1 MRVIF
6 IIIFYFFSFFS
17 CFWEELNTA
26 NQEINEVEIKCTE
39 NKYDIIWDFNT
50 KVNSNLIYSIKN
62 NLTWVEKSDKEVSFL
77 VTKDWQKITEK
88 NSEKFNINFSEI
100 GTFLVKAKITEKD
113 SQCVYELEKKV
124 NVYSKIVSY
133 ISDKSDLNLS
143 FDENFKKNNIFFDKT
158 ILENKNTSSIQ
169 EQFLSQITDKFH
181 IFQDSD
187 LIIIDSNSYLEILQ
201 WFEKLSKIYNINF
214 PNKKVFIVTNSSFI
228 LSKKLLSNF
237 INSLDIN
244 IYTFTPSNLLNFLNY
259 ISLWKSSTDII
270 KDKYYWIN
278 QISFDDTSSK
288 LFFLTNFTNKLI
300 SSWFP
305 ISILGLIFSLWVA
318 VTIIN
323 FIRQFIWISIFN
335 LYYPIF
341 FALSIYLFSFQI
353 TLILFLSSMFSM
365 YFMKIIY
372 KRVHFLLNT
381 KLSLY
386 FILYLI
392 LSITFIWILNLFNL
406 IDFNDLKSNLVIFPF
421 IIIPMIAYKL
431 FTDERKVFSWW
442 FLFYLLEF
450 LFVSLLAYYTIKSSF
465 IQNIFLAYTELL
477 ILVFFINFLIWKFTG
492 LQILEYIRF
501 IPLIK
506 RHFQEEE

>member
-1 MRVIF
+1 
-6 IIIFYFFSFFS
+6 
-17 CFWEELNTA
+17 
-26 NQEINEVEIKCTE
+26 
-39 NKYDIIWDFNT
+39 
-50 KVNSNLIYSIKN
+50 
-62 NLTWVEKSDKEVSFL
+62 
-77 VTKDWQKITEK
+77 
-88 NSEKFNINFSEI
+88 
-100 GTFLVKAKITEKD
+100 
-113 SQCVYELEKKV
+113 
-124 NVYSKIVSY
+124 
-133 ISDKSDLNLS
+133 
-143 FDENFKKNNIFFDKT
+143 
-158 ILENKNTSSIQ
+158 
-169 EQFLSQITDKFH
+169 
-181 IFQDSD
+181 
-187 LIIIDSNSYLEILQ
+187 
-201 WFEKLSKIYNINF
+201 
-214 PNKKVFIVTNSSFI
+214 
-228 LSKKLLSNF
+228 LLSNF